1 VEFEQADSINR
12 LIKALSMRHRARA
25 AALLA
30 ELNLHP
36 GQEVLLLELAQ
47 HGPRTQVQLAHG
59 AGCEPPSI
67 TLMVRKLEAGGL
79 VSRSPSPTDG
89 RATIVE
95 LTEAGHALVPRLQR
109 AWQSLAEETTADHPL
124 PPEELLQM
132 IWPMVEALGGVPDLT
147 RCPTHADPLGALPN
161 GCVPVPGL
169 EDGAADGRVTR

>member
-1 VEFEQADSINR
+1 
-12 LIKALSMRHRARA
+12 MRHRARA

-109 AWQSLAEETTADHPL
+109 AWQSLAEETTADH
-124 PPEELLQM
+124 
-132 IWPMVEALGGVPDLT
+132 
-147 RCPTHADPLGALPN
+147 
-161 GCVPVPGL
+161 
-169 EDGAADGRVTR
+169 